1 MTNLQQRW
9 SDLPA
14 RVRGFLTWFGVFA
27 GLVLLKRDALLLP
40 ASWDESWAVLPGG
53 FWLAENNFDVVGL
66 LREPQWFQNGPGT
79 YALAPI
85 TWMTGIIASLTT
97 TTPSFLVSLHIAHM
111 GIGAVGLREV
121 FRFARPVWSPVAATG
136 LVAVTAIVPV
146 MNAQLGFMYL
156 ETPIFAV
163 GMLAINAGLRGDW
176 ARASLWGALA
186 TSFKGSGILPLTA
199 VVGGM
204 LISQGNLRALR
215 KAFLTMLPALVVGL
229 LPLVLEQP
237 LAEVERDLG
246 SVFLVSALQLVRM
259 PELGIALAFA
269 IIFAALP
276 DRANQTQDSQVETR
290 LRTFTWLILS
300 FVGFYTFT
308 IIFLI
313 PLYVL
318 PRYFI
323 VIVPLTFFTAWE
335 VVRRRF
341 GPLLPGVLGLLL
353 VTSMIATS
361 SSALLGDPN
370 DISSVGLESSNEY
383 VPSLILA
390 KEVLDGALDT
400 GVTVYVIRNMWF
412 RTQYPRLGYVESVP
426 SNVQLVDDIDN
437 NNLPN
442 RFVIVDK
449 AIDLLPDEV
458 RQSLDDRTSFHA
470 EIVEFMH
477 DGLTSGFVIY
487 TKATDS

>member
-1 MTNLQQRW
+1 
-9 SDLPA
+9 
-14 RVRGFLTWFGVFA
+14 
-27 GLVLLKRDALLLP
+27 
-40 ASWDESWAVLPGG
+40 
-53 FWLAENNFDVVGL
+53 
-66 LREPQWFQNGPGT
+66 
-79 YALAPI
+79 
-85 TWMTGIIASLTT
+85 
-97 TTPSFLVSLHIAHM
+97 
-111 GIGAVGLREV
+111 
-121 FRFARPVWSPVAATG
+121 
-136 LVAVTAIVPV
+136 
-146 MNAQLGFMYL
+146 
-156 ETPIFAV
+156 
-163 GMLAINAGLRGDW
+163 
-176 ARASLWGALA
+176 
-186 TSFKGSGILPLTA
+186 
-199 VVGGM
+199 M

-215 KAFLTMLPALVVGL
+215 KAFLTMLSPALVVGL

-259 PELGIALAFA
+259 PELGIALAYHDYFRRSTR
-269 IIFAALP
+269 P
-276 DRANQTQDSQVETR
+276 ANQTQDSQVETR

-400 GVTVYVIRNMWF
+400 GLTVYVIRNMWF

-426 SNVQLVDDIDN
+426 SNVQLVN
-437 NNLPN
+437 GSSTTTTC
-442 RFVIVDK
+442 RTRSSSST
-449 AIDLLPDEV
+449 
-458 RQSLDDRTSFHA
+458 RQSTCYPMKFVRA
-470 EIVEFMH
+470 
-477 DGLTSGFVIY
+477 LTTAHPSMLR
-487 TKATDS
+487 SSS